1 MHLPLN
7 FAFPED
13 LLPCLPSACWS
24 GKVPKSTQNFTPTV
38 WPDTFISGK
47 VRSDDTILS
56 CGGLTICKPFIF
68 NGLHGQAIVR
78 TQENCGLKFVNRRT
92 LLTDFL
98 ENQGG
103 GGVD

>member
-1 MHLPLN
+1 VLVRQ
-7 FAFPED
+7 
-13 LLPCLPSACWS
+13 SA
-24 GKVPKSTQNFTPTV
+24 KSTQNFTPTV

-56 CGGLTICKPFIF
+56 CGGLTMYKPFIF

-78 TQENCGLKFVNRRT
+78 TPENCGLKFVNRRT